1 MLISCLFLA
10 ISSSIDSLGIGIT
23 YGIKNTKIIM
33 SAKFILFFIS
43 FIISIISIY
52 FGNLLKYI
60 LPDFFIHYLG
70 SFILILMGLFMC
82 FQSLKVSKQKHKMN
96 DNKNLKDT
104 KCLKNTE
111 NSKISDT
118 EKIYSFFIKCLGIT
132 IKIIKNPNSSDF
144 DKSNI
149 IDSKEALFLGLALS
163 LDSFCIG
170 IGLSMINTFSLIF
183 PLLISCFQLF
193 FLSLGNY
200 LGKKL
205 YSFNK
210 LPDNIWSIIS
220 GILLII
226 IGFWKIL

>member
-1 MLISCLFLA
+1 MLLNCLFLA

-23 YGIKNTKIIM
+23 YGIKNTKITM
-33 SAKFILFFIS
+33 GAKSILFFIS

-60 LPDFFIHYLG
+60 FPDFLIHYLG
-70 SFILILMGLFMC
+70 SFLLILMGLFMC
-82 FQSLKVSKQKHKMN
+82 FQSLKKAKRDDIVKNS
-96 DNKNLKDT
+96 KNL
-104 KCLKNTE
+104 E
-111 NSKISDT
+111 MSDT

-132 IKIIKNPNSSDF
+132 IKIIKNPSSSDL

-170 IGLSMINTFSLIF
+170 IGFSMLNTFSIIF
-183 PLLISCFQLF
+183 PLLTSCFQLF

-200 LGKKL
+200 CGKKL
-205 YSFNK
+205 YSFSK
-210 LPDNIWSIIS
+210 LPDNIWSTIS
-220 GILLII
+220 GILLIM
-226 IGFWKIL
+226 IGFCKII

>member
-1 MLISCLFLA
+1 MLLNCLFLA

-23 YGIKNTKIIM
+23 YGIKNTKITM
-33 SAKFILFFIS
+33 GAKSILFFIS

-60 LPDFFIHYLG
+60 FPDFLIHYLG
-70 SFILILMGLFMC
+70 SFLLMLMGLFMC
-82 FQSLKVSKQKHKMN
+82 FQSLKISKQEYKVK
-96 DNKNLKDT
+96 DVQNL
-104 KCLKNTE
+104 
-111 NSKISDT
+111 KISDA

-132 IKIIKNPNSSDF
+132 IKIIKNPSSSDL
-144 DKSNI
+144 DKSNV

-170 IGLSMINTFSLIF
+170 IGFSMLNTFSIIF
-183 PLLISCFQLF
+183 PLLTSCFQLF

-200 LGKKL
+200 CGKKL
-205 YSFNK
+205 YSFSK
-210 LPDNIWSIIS
+210 LPDNIWSTIS

-226 IGFWKIL
+226 IGFCKMI

>member
-1 MLISCLFLA
+1 MLLNCLFLA

-23 YGIKNTKIIM
+23 YGIKNTKITM
-33 SAKFILFFIS
+33 GAKSILFFIS

-60 LPDFFIHYLG
+60 FPDFLIHYLG
-70 SFILILMGLFMC
+70 SFLLILMGLFMC
-82 FQSLKVSKQKHKMN
+82 FQSLKKAKRDDIVKNS
-96 DNKNLKDT
+96 KNL
-104 KCLKNTE
+104 E
-111 NSKISDT
+111 MSDT

-132 IKIIKNPNSSDF
+132 IKIIKNPSSSDL

-170 IGLSMINTFSLIF
+170 IGFSMLNTFSIIF
-183 PLLISCFQLF
+183 PLLTSCFQLF

-200 LGKKL
+200 CGKKL
-205 YSFNK
+205 YSFSK
-210 LPDNIWSIIS
+210 LPDNIWSTIS
-220 GILLII
+220 GMLLII
-226 IGFWKIL
+226 IGFCKAI

>member
-1 MLISCLFLA
+1 MLLNCLFLA

-23 YGIKNTKIIM
+23 YGIKNTKITM
-33 SAKFILFFIS
+33 GAKSILFFIS

-60 LPDFFIHYLG
+60 FPDFLIHYLG
-70 SFILILMGLFMC
+70 SFLLMLMGLFMC
-82 FQSLKVSKQKHKMN
+82 FQSLKISKQEYKVK
-96 DNKNLKDT
+96 DVQNL
-104 KCLKNTE
+104 
-111 NSKISDT
+111 KISDT

-132 IKIIKNPNSSDF
+132 IKIIKNPTSSDF

-170 IGLSMINTFSLIF
+170 IGFSMINTFSIIF
-183 PLLISCFQLF
+183 PLLTSCFQLF

-200 LGKKL
+200 CGKKL
-205 YSFNK
+205 YSFSK
-210 LPDNIWSIIS
+210 LPDNIWSTIY

-226 IGFWKIL
+226 IGFCKMI